1 MKANATVPVQRNT
14 VRNKTNTKTRTTGKN
29 HAKKNTDSPFA
40 QTTAYLPEQQ
50 IALDSIVPNDF
61 NPRRNFSEQSDNC
74 TTFLPISAKTSIFIA
89 DLL

>member
-1 MKANATVPVQRNT
+1 MKANATVSVRRNT

-50 IALDSIVPNDF
+50 IALDSIPAATG
-61 NPRRNFSEQSDNC
+61 RKATRSYA
-74 TTFLPISAKTSIFIA
+74 AKDVFARPGWRDGIPYGLRYA
-89 DLL
+89 R